1 MTPRYTFNGLA
12 ADVRIANRYLL
23 DHPKPGCYF
32 YTLGQSYGR
41 TQLYQS
47 CILTDGTICQHDHI
61 ESGSPKD
68 CRIAMFSNPL
78 AGYMHRGKRINRLQ
92 AAGMLQVCSDI
103 MQHDSSDTVCSSDM
117 ETVVNMARA
126 CKYRKPAN
134 APGSL
139 GRMFFES
146 CQRAIATA
154 KSASP
159 WAR

>member
-1 MTPRYTFNGLA
+1 MAPRYTFNSLA
-12 ADVRIANRYLL
+12 ADVRIANRHLL

-41 TQLYQS
+41 TQLYAS
-47 CILTDGTICQHDHI
+47 RIEPDGRVCQFDQI

-68 CRIAMFSNPL
+68 CRIGMFERPL
-78 AGYMHRGKRINRLQ
+78 AGYCHPHKRINRHQ

-103 MQHDSSDTVCSSDM
+103 MLHDCSDTVGSGDM
-117 ETVVNMARA
+117 ETVISMARA
-126 CKYRKPAN
+126 CKYRKPAS

-146 CQRAIATA
+146 AQRVT
-154 KSASP
+154 S
-159 WAR
+159 